1 MKRLIKRLHIGFLN
15 TCRIWRDEY
24 TYVFRDY
31 GVLLF
36 FFALPFA
43 YPVVYALIYNTELVR
58 DVPMAVVD
66 DCRTPLS
73 RQLVRDMDASPDV
86 KNISYC
92 ANMEEAKRLMYK
104 RECFGILYIP
114 HDFSKKVMRGEES
127 PVLMYCDMS
136 MMLNY
141 KSLLIAL
148 TDVTLK
154 LGAEL
159 QCEALGGDSRKEKQV
174 IMNPIP
180 SSSITLYNPES
191 GYGTFLIPAVLVL
204 ILQQSL
210 ILGIGML
217 AGGMYEKRR
226 LRFYYYDRSESENR
240 NIIHLIFGKTLCYYS
255 LYIINAIYVLHIVPW
270 LFRFPQNAPQWDI
283 YIFITPFLLASIL
296 LGMTLSVFCKERES
310 SFILFVF
317 TSVPFLFL
325 SGITWPDFVM
335 PDFLKLIAQFIP
347 STFGIKG
354 FVHMNTMGATIN
366 DVKGYYLS
374 LWGLSVLYFF
384 TAFLIYKY
392 RIMRDK
398 SLNDTAVHRSVFEQ
412 QP

>member
-1 MKRLIKRLHIGFLN
+1 MKRILRQCYTGFLN

-24 TYVFRDY
+24 TFVFRDY

-43 YPVVYALIYNTELVR
+43 YPIVYALIYNPELVR

-73 RQLVRDMDASPDV
+73 RELVRDMDASPEV
-86 KNISYC
+86 KVVSYC
-92 ANMEEAKRLMYK
+92 ANMEEAKKLMYE
-104 RECFGILYIP
+104 RECFGILHVP
-114 HDFSKKVMRGEES
+114 GDFSRKLMRGEQS
-127 PVLMYCDMS
+127 PVLMFCDMS
-136 MMLNY
+136 MLMNY
-141 KSLLIAL
+141 KSFLVAI

-154 LGAEL
+154 MGAEL

-174 IMNPIP
+174 IMNPVP

-217 AGGMYEKRR
+217 AGGMNEKRR
-226 LRFYYYDRSESENR
+226 MRFYYYDSPGSENR
-240 NIIHLIFGKTLCYYS
+240 NIIHLILGKTLCYYS
-255 LYIINAIYVLHIVPW
+255 LYIVNAIYVLHIVPW
-270 LFRFPQNAPQWDI
+270 MFRFPQNAPQWDI

-296 LGMTLSVFCKERES
+296 LGMTLSVFCKERED

-317 TSVPFLFL
+317 TSIPFLFL

-335 PDFLKLIAQFIP
+335 PDFFKLIAQFIP
-347 STFGIKG
+347 STFCVRG
-354 FVHMNTMGATIN
+354 FVHMNTMGATIHE
-366 DVKGYYLS
+366 VEGYYFS
-374 LWGLSVLYFF
+374 LWGLTLLYFIS
-384 TAFLIYKY
+384 AFIVYRY
-392 RIMRDK
+392 RIMKEKGPESRMHVK
-398 SLNDTAVHRSVFEQ
+398 NVFKAE
-412 QP
+412 

>member
-1 MKRLIKRLHIGFLN
+1 MKRILRQCYTGFLN

-24 TYVFRDY
+24 TFVFRDY

-43 YPVVYALIYNTELVR
+43 YPVVYALIYNPELVR

-73 RQLVRDMDASPDV
+73 RELVRDMDASPEV
-86 KNISYC
+86 KVISYC
-92 ANMEEAKRLMYK
+92 ANMEEAKKLMYE
-104 RECFGILYIP
+104 RECFGILHVP
-114 HDFSKKVMRGEES
+114 GDFSRKLMRGEQS
-127 PVLMYCDMS
+127 PVLMFCDMS
-136 MMLNY
+136 MLMNY
-141 KSLLIAL
+141 KSFLVAI

-154 LGAEL
+154 MGAEL

-174 IMNPIP
+174 IMNPVP

-217 AGGMYEKRR
+217 AGGMNEKRR
-226 LRFYYYDRSESENR
+226 MRFYYYETPGSENR
-240 NIIHLIFGKTLCYYS
+240 NIVHLILGKTLCYYS
-255 LYIINAIYVLHIVPW
+255 LYIVNAIYVLHIVPW
-270 LFRFPQNAPQWDI
+270 MFRFPQNAPQWDI

-296 LGMTLSVFCKERES
+296 LGMTLSVFCKERED

-317 TSVPFLFL
+317 TSIPFLFL

-335 PDFLKLIAQFIP
+335 PDFFKLIAQFIP
-347 STFGIKG
+347 STFCIRG
-354 FVHMNTMGATIN
+354 FIHMNTMGATIH
-366 DVKGYYLS
+366 DVEGYYFS
-374 LWGLSVLYFF
+374 LWGLTLLYFIS
-384 TAFLIYKY
+384 AFIVYRY
-392 RIMRDK
+392 RIMKEKGPEGKMHVR
-398 SLNDTAVHRSVFEQ
+398 NVFKAE
-412 QP
+412 

>member
-1 MKRLIKRLHIGFLN
+1 MKRILRQCYTGFLN

-24 TYVFRDY
+24 TFVFRDY

-43 YPVVYALIYNTELVR
+43 YPIVYALIYNPELVR

-73 RQLVRDMDASPDV
+73 RELVRDMDASPEV
-86 KNISYC
+86 KVVSYC
-92 ANMEEAKRLMYK
+92 ANMEEAKKLMYE
-104 RECFGILYIP
+104 RECFGILHVP
-114 HDFSKKVMRGEES
+114 GDFSRKLMRGEQS
-127 PVLMYCDMS
+127 PVLMFCDMS
-136 MMLNY
+136 MLMNY
-141 KSLLIAL
+141 KSFLVAI

-154 LGAEL
+154 MGAEL

-174 IMNPIP
+174 IMNPVP

-217 AGGMYEKRR
+217 AGGMNEKRR
-226 LRFYYYDRSESENR
+226 MRFYYYETPGSENR
-240 NIIHLIFGKTLCYYS
+240 NIIHLILGKTLCYYS
-255 LYIINAIYVLHIVPW
+255 LYIVNAIYVLHIVPW
-270 LFRFPQNAPQWDI
+270 MFRFPQNAPQWDI

-296 LGMTLSVFCKERES
+296 LGMTLSVFCKERED

-317 TSVPFLFL
+317 TSIPFLFL

-335 PDFLKLIAQFIP
+335 PDFFKLIAQFIP
-347 STFGIKG
+347 STFCVKG
-354 FVHMNTMGATIN
+354 FVHMNTMGATIH
-366 DVKGYYLS
+366 DVEGYYFS
-374 LWGLSVLYFF
+374 LWGLTLLYFIS
-384 TAFLIYKY
+384 AFIVYRY
-392 RIMRDK
+392 RIMKEKGPEGRMHVK
-398 SLNDTAVHRSVFEQ
+398 NVFKAE
-412 QP
+412 